1 VSGGPQRRWHHYPT
15 AEQLVRAA
23 VGRLAQHAAAAIA
36 ARGRFCIVLSGGST
50 PRPLYAEAVRID
62 TGWNC
67 WHVYFADER
76 CLPAGHADRND
87 TMARQVWLDHVPI
100 PEHQVHVIP
109 AERGPEEAAAAYR
122 QTLEH
127 VGTFDL
133 VLLGLGDDGHTA
145 SLFPGHDT
153 GAQRGSP
160 DVLAVF
166 GAPKPPR
173 ERVSLSAARL
183 SNARAV
189 EVLVAGRGKR
199 DAVSRLRQGSDYPVC
214 AVVPE
219 SGVDVLLDQEAAG
232 RSSAE

>member
-1 VSGGPQRRWHHYPT
+1 
-15 AEQLVRAA
+15 
-23 VGRLAQHAAAAIA
+23 
-36 ARGRFCIVLSGGST
+36 
-50 PRPLYAEAVRID
+50 LYAEAVRID
-62 TGWNC
+62 TAWNC

-87 TMARQVWLDHVPI
+87 TMVRQVWFDHVSI
-100 PEHQVHVIP
+100 PEHQVYVIP
-109 AERGPEEAAAAYR
+109 AERGPEAAAAAYQ

-127 VGTFDL
+127 AGTFDL

-153 GAQRGSP
+153 GAQPGSP

-166 GAPKPPR
+166 GAPKPPWK
-173 ERVSLSAARL
+173 RVSLSAARL

-189 EVLVAGRGKR
+189 EVLVVGREKR
-199 DAVSRLRQGSDYPVC
+199 DAVSRLRQGSDDPVC

-219 SGVDVLLDQEAAG
+219 SGMDVLLDQEAAG
-232 RSSAE
+232 RSSAQQ